1 MQLEGPIATPLRR
14 FNVPDE
20 DPNLLIGPEE
30 VAEVILF
37 VATRGKD
44 VIIPEIAIYPRAF
57 IPAEWCPLHPTMGP
71 IGPHLPLARE
81 RGASG
86 RGANCALHRRSGE

>member
-1 MQLEGPIATPLRR
+1 MTAVLPGPIRTPLRR
-14 FNVPDE
+14 RNVPDE

-30 VAEVILF
+30 VAEVIVF

-57 IPAEWCPLHPTMGP
+57 IP
-71 IGPHLPLARE
+71 
-81 RGASG
+81 S
-86 RGANCALHRRSGE
+86 